1 MTPSTIATRPERP
14 TAAGGSDRVTVG
26 ASSVAACGPRPS
38 GSRNMP
44 IEGYITLGIVV
55 ACVVFTFVQFGPGN
69 ILSNTTPAGGDMGA
83 HVWGPAYLRDNLL
96 PQGRLTGWT
105 PDWYAGF
112 PAYQFY
118 MVLPSLLIALLSY
131 VIPYGVAF
139 KLVAIS
145 GVLTLP
151 IAAYAFGRL
160 TRLPFPIPPLLAV
173 AATMYLFDRSF
184 SILGG
189 NIASTLA
196 GEFAFSMALSLALL
210 YLGVV
215 GRGLESGKY
224 RGLGGGAA
232 RRHRVVSSDP
242 AVLRVGRH
250 GGVVPA
256 LPELVA
262 AVGSHSR
269 VPRTRVGGARRPA

>member
-1 MTPSTIATRPERP
+1 
-14 TAAGGSDRVTVG
+14 
-26 ASSVAACGPRPS
+26 
-38 GSRNMP
+38 MP
-44 IEGYITLGIVV
+44 VEGYITLGVVV
-55 ACVVFTFVQFGPGN
+55 ACVVFVFVQLGPAN
-69 ILSNTTPAGGDMGA
+69 ILSSSTPAGGDMGA

-131 VIPYGVAF
+131 VLPYGVAF

-145 GVLTLP
+145 GLLSLP
-151 IAAYAFGRL
+151 MSAWAFGRL

-173 AATMYLFDRSF
+173 AATMFLFDRSF

-196 GEFAFSMALSLALL
+196 GEFAFSMSLSLALL

-215 GRGLESGKY
+215 GRGLENGKHRGWAARSACAHRAVPPHPALLRACRHARLVPAVTWGGGESRAPSL
-224 RGLGGGAA
+224 RGLA
-232 RRHRVVSSDP
+232 
-242 AVLRVGRH
+242 
-250 GGVVPA
+250 
-256 LPELVA
+256 
-262 AVGSHSR
+262 GSPCS
-269 VPRTRVGGARRPA
+269 